1 MIDENDDQV
10 RLVQCRR
17 KKRKKAKKITKLTK
31 WQKHFN
37 LNLTRNNIAL

>member
-17 KKRKKAKKITKLTK
+17 KKKKKSKKNYKTYKMAKTFQLKPYEK
-31 WQKHFN
+31 
-37 LNLTRNNIAL
+37 

>member
-17 KKRKKAKKITKLTK
+17 KNRKKQKKLQNLQKMAKTFQLKPYEK
-31 WQKHFN
+31 
-37 LNLTRNNIAL
+37 